1 LLRRAV
7 GTRITL
13 ETQLEAGAG
22 SIHAS
27 MAQLE
32 SVIVNL
38 TVNARDAIE
47 GKGRVSIDVRRVQL
61 SLSEAARHGLER
73 GQYLA
78 LSVRDNGNG
87 IPAEVISR
95 VFEPFFSTKGER
107 GGTGLGLSMV
117 RWFAE
122 QSGGTAL
129 VESVVGE
136 GTTVTLLLAR
146 SQEQVVEAGDKTM
159 PLSTLPTG
167 NERVVVLAPDDAL
180 RSTIHQ
186 ILEVLGYSVAF
197 TASVEEML
205 AALRAEDAQLLIVD
219 GLGRNDADVLIRA
232 RAVCSNL
239 KVIVTADANR
249 AAEKFAAIDTNVVMK
264 PFSLADLAGAVRRTL
279 DAVAD
284 DAKR

>member
-1 LLRRAV
+1 
-7 GTRITL
+7 
-13 ETQLEAGAG
+13 
-22 SIHAS
+22 
-27 MAQLE
+27 
-32 SVIVNL
+32 
-38 TVNARDAIE
+38 
-47 GKGRVSIDVRRVQL
+47 
-61 SLSEAARHGLER
+61 
-73 GQYLA
+73 
-78 LSVRDNGNG
+78 
-87 IPAEVISR
+87 
-95 VFEPFFSTKGER
+95 
-107 GGTGLGLSMV
+107 
-117 RWFAE
+117 
-122 QSGGTAL
+122 
-129 VESVVGE
+129 
-136 GTTVTLLLAR
+136 
-146 SQEQVVEAGDKTM
+146 M